1 MRTLT
6 LIQEMYF
13 DVVDIMNGESYKS
26 LGYDSR
32 GDFLEMLKEKLQ
44 EVEAYLEGMKM
55 HSDLRKIDLLD
66 NWCELEFGHTNWSM
80 DADDEGNV
88 IIKFPREDDDETSR

>member
-13 DVVDIMNGESYKS
+13 DVVDIINGESYKS

-32 GDFLEMLKEKLQ
+32 SDFLEMLKEKLQ
-44 EVEAYLEGMKM
+44 EVEAHFE
-55 HSDLRKIDLLD
+55 
-66 NWCELEFGHTNWSM
+66 
-80 DADDEGNV
+80 
-88 IIKFPREDDDETSR
+88 ETAK

>member
-13 DVVDIMNGESYKS
+13 DVVDIMSGQSYKS

-32 GDFLEMLKEKLQ
+32 SDFLDMLKEKLQ
-44 EVEAYLEGMKM
+44 EVEAYLE
-55 HSDLRKIDLLD
+55 
-66 NWCELEFGHTNWSM
+66 E
-80 DADDEGNV
+80 
-88 IIKFPREDDDETSR
+88 IKE

>member
-13 DVVDIMNGESYKS
+13 DVVDVMNGQSYKS

-32 GDFLEMLKEKLQ
+32 GEFLEMLKEKLQ
-44 EVEAYLEGMKM
+44 EVEAYLE
-55 HSDLRKIDLLD
+55 
-66 NWCELEFGHTNWSM
+66 
-80 DADDEGNV
+80 
-88 IIKFPREDDDETSR
+88 ETAK

>member
-13 DVVDIMNGESYKS
+13 DVVDIMSGKSYKS

-32 GDFLEMLKEKLQ
+32 SDFLGMLREKLQ
-44 EVEAYLEGMKM
+44 EVEAYIE
-55 HSDLRKIDLLD
+55 
-66 NWCELEFGHTNWSM
+66 ELQNETN
-80 DADDEGNV
+80 
-88 IIKFPREDDDETSR
+88 